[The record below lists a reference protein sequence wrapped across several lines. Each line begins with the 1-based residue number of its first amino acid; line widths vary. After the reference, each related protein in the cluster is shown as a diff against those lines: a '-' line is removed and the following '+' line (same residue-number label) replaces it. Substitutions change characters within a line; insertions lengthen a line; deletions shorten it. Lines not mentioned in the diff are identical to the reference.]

1 MENKSQNGVYITKD
15 SVVGDMNA
23 KELAAVIS
31 AAIAAHKGDAKINF
45 RIKSI
50 KKL

>member
-1 MENKSQNGVYITKD
+1 MENKSKDNAYITKD

-23 KELAAVIS
+23 KEFAAVIS

-50 KKL
+50 KKI

>member
-1 MENKSQNGVYITKD
+1 MEKKESGIYITKD
-15 SVVGDMNA
+15 SVVGDMSA